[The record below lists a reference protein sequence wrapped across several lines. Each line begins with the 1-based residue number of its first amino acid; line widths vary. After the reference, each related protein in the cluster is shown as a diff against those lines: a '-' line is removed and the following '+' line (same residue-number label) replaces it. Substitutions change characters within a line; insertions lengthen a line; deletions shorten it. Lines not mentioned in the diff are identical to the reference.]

1 MMPAPA
7 PEPLEFEAERAGRA
21 WRRLWLRLRSITP
34 SGVVRI
40 LLVAGAAIVLLRLL
54 AGAWTDLLPFQFGLA
69 LAYITLPLVKGL
81 SRIMPRQLAALVLV
95 VIELAVLIGAVA
107 LLVPPIVDELT
118 RLVSNLPNPT
128 ELQARLGDLRA
139 QLQRLPE
146 PTRLALQEGLDDA
159 AVGVRGHLLLVIQGT
174 IALIFASL
182 LSVLNTFGFII
193 AFLGVPTWLVAVL
206 SEHQRG
212 VRAVNRIVPAWAQP
226 DMWAVLRILD
236 RTFGTYA
243 RGQILLALFTGA
255 ATFVGLWV
263 LEELGI
269 VDVRYRLVLAMIATV
284 MQLIPT
290 VGPILAA
297 VPALI
302 TGFSQSPQSGL
313 AVLLL
318 YVGVQQL
325 RSTIVAPRVERR
337 SVDIHA
343 ALVVV
348 ILVLLSPLGLLWVLL
363 AAPLAVA
370 ARDLFRYVYGR
381 FGDPPR
387 PAGLL
392 PGQPLPRPPSSSP
405 RLSRL

>member
-7 PEPLEFEAERAGRA
+7 PEPLEFDAERAERA
-21 WRRLWLRLRSITP
+21 WRQLGLRLRSITP
-34 SGVVRI
+34 SGAVRI
-40 LLVAGAAIVLLRLL
+40 LLVASAAVVLWRLV

-69 LAYITLPLVKGL
+69 LAYITLPLVNGL

-95 VIELAVLIGAVA
+95 VIELAVLVGAVA
-107 LLVPPIVDELT
+107 LLVPPVVDELT
-118 RLVSNLPNPT
+118 RLVSGLPNPT
-128 ELQARLGDLRA
+128 ELQTRLGDLRA

-159 AVGVRGHLLLVIQGT
+159 ATGFRSHLLIVIQGV
-174 IALIFASL
+174 IALVFASL

-193 AFLGVPTWLVAVL
+193 AFLGIPTWLVAVL
-206 SEHQRG
+206 SEHRRG
-212 VRAVNRIVPAWAQP
+212 IRALNRVVPAWAQP
-226 DMWAVLRILD
+226 DLWAVLRILD
-236 RTFGTYA
+236 RTFGTYV
-243 RGQILLALFTGA
+243 RGQLLLALFTGV
-255 ATFVGLWV
+255 ATFLGLWA
-263 LEELGI
+263 LEQLGI
-269 VDVRYRLVLAMIATV
+269 VDVRYRLVLAMIAGV

-290 VGPILAA
+290 IGPILAA

-302 TGFSQSPQSGL
+302 TGFSQSPEAGL
-313 AVLLL
+313 AILLL

-325 RSTIVAPRVERR
+325 RSTVVAPRVERR
-337 SVDIHA
+337 SVDLHP

-348 ILVLLSPLGLLWVLL
+348 ILVLLSPFGLLWVLL

-381 FGDPPR
+381 FGDPPC

-392 PGQPLPRPPSSSP
+392 PGQPLPKPLASSP

>member
-1 MMPAPA
+1 M
-7 PEPLEFEAERAGRA
+7 
-21 WRRLWLRLRSITP
+21 
-34 SGVVRI
+34 
-40 LLVAGAAIVLLRLL
+40 
-54 AGAWTDLLPFQFGLA
+54 
-69 LAYITLPLVKGL
+69 
-81 SRIMPRQLAALVLV
+81 
-95 VIELAVLIGAVA
+95 
-107 LLVPPIVDELT
+107 
-118 RLVSNLPNPT
+118 
-128 ELQARLGDLRA
+128 RA

-159 AVGVRGHLLLVIQGT
+159 AAGFRSHLLVVIQGV
-174 IALIFASL
+174 IALVFASL
-182 LSVLNTFGFII
+182 LSVLNTVGFII

-206 SEHQRG
+206 SEHRRG
-212 VRAVNRIVPAWAQP
+212 IRALNRVVPAWAQP

-236 RTFGTYA
+236 RTFGTYL
-243 RGQILLALFTGA
+243 RGQLLLALFTGA

-263 LEELGI
+263 LEQLGI

-297 VPALI
+297 IPALI

-337 SVDIHA
+337 SVDIHG

-392 PGQPLPRPPSSSP
+392 PGQSLPQTALQLPAAESALSTSSG
-405 RLSRL
+405 